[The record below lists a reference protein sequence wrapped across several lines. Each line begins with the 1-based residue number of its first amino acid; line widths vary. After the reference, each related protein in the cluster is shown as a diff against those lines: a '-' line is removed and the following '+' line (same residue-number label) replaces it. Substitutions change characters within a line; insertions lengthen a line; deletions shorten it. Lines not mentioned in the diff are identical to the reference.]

1 MPEAHLVGIELLA
14 GIELGLDLLRIA
26 QALPATGRRL
36 FAAGCPALPT
46 APRRCMITHL
56 RLRRRLASTAMTG
69 DSTGSAAGGAP
80 FSLLFL
86 LGAISLPMQVVGSQG
101 GGKGSERSI
110 GATIGETTEF
120 SLKAHAGLE
129 ASDHRLPASS
139 PAQHPSHPRLPSTSP
154 SIAPAFD
161 RQQQAGSDAAVGF
174 VEDGT
179 WASCGESAF
188 GQHRG

>member
-36 FAAGCPALPT
+36 FAAGCPAHPT
-46 APRRCMITHL
+46 ALRRCMISHL

-101 GGKGSERSI
+101 GGKGSEKSMGRQLAKQRS
-110 GATIGETTEF
+110 F
-120 SLKAHAGLE
+120 L
-129 ASDHRLPASS
+129 
-139 PAQHPSHPRLPSTSP
+139 
-154 SIAPAFD
+154 
-161 RQQQAGSDAAVGF
+161 
-174 VEDGT
+174 
-179 WASCGESAF
+179 
-188 GQHRG
+188 